1 MTHADAYF
9 EAEQYLSEQI
19 SQHLCTSRLR
29 VSILSI
35 GAIDAEWY
43 SDDENNDTLFSQR
56 TFSWR
61 LWWRGEDNKIVYG
74 KTHKSKWVGS
84 SHGEEYVYVQ
94 LTDKEKNSLLD
105 ELEII
110 GHPGLE

>member
-1 MTHADAYF
+1 MTHADALF

-19 SQHLCTSRLR
+19 SQHLCTSSLR

-35 GAIDAEWY
+35 GAIEEEWF
-43 SDDENNDTLFSQR
+43 SDEEDDDTIYSQR

-61 LWWRGEDNKIVYG
+61 LWWRGEDNETIYG
-74 KTHKSKWVGS
+74 KTHKSRWVS
-84 SHGEEYVYVQ
+84 SDKREYVFVK
-94 LTDKEKNSLLD
+94 LTDKEKKSLLE